1 MIIFVT
7 PYLEET
13 TINSQVHESTYPH
26 MGSGCLRN
34 AKLQAA
40 LTPNK
45 DVAVLPYEP
54 SS

>member
-1 MIIFVT
+1 MIIYVT
-7 PYLEET
+7 PYLEQA

-34 AKLQAA
+34 AKLQVR
-40 LTPNK
+40 LTPNT